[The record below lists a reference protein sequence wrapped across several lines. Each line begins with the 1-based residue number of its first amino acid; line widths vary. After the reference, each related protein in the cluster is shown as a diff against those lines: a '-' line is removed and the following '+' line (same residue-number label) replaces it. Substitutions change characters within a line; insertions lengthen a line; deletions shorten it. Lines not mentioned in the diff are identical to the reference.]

1 MGLDFELV
9 DGQTP
14 LDEEEKEGLLIPTV
28 TTRGELDEFEQQ
40 NIERAIKWTM
50 GRKFKRDDMLTE
62 DFVKLVHKKMYE
74 EVWAW
79 AGEFRR
85 RNKNMGVDR
94 YQIAIELRKLLGD
107 CKCWIDNSTYPPD
120 ETAVRFKHRIVQ
132 IHCFA
137 NGNGRH
143 SRMMG
148 DLIVEKI
155 FDKPVF
161 TWGANSDLA
170 KASNT
175 RKEYLAAV
183 KTADANDIALLL
195 EFARK

>member
-14 LDEEEKEGLLIPTV
+14 LDEGEKDCLLIPTI

-50 GRKFKRDDMLTE
+50 GRKFKKDDMLTE

-74 EVWAW
+74 DVWDW
-79 AGEFRR
+79 AGEFRKS
-85 RNKNMGVDR
+85 NKNIGVDR
-94 YQIAIELRKLLGD
+94 YQVAIELRKLLGD
-107 CKCWIDNSTYPPD
+107 CKFWIDNGTYPPD
-120 ETAVRFKHRIVQ
+120 EIAVRFKHRIVS
-132 IHCFA
+132 IHCFS

-148 DLIVEKI
+148 DLIIEKI
-155 FDKPVF
+155 FQLPFF
-161 TWGANSDLA
+161 TWGGNADLT
-170 KASNT
+170 KTGDT

-183 KTADANDIALLL
+183 KTADKNDVRPLL

>member
-14 LDEEEKEGLLIPTV
+14 LEEEEKDGLLIPTI
-28 TTRGELDEFEQQ
+28 TNRGELDEFEQQ

-50 GRKFKRDDMLTE
+50 GRKFKKDDMLTE

-74 EVWAW
+74 DVWAW
-79 AGEFRR
+79 AGEFRKS
-85 RNKNMGVDR
+85 NKNMGVDR
-94 YQIAIELRKLLGD
+94 FQIAIELRKLLGD
-107 CKCWIDNSTYPPD
+107 CKFWIDKGTYPPD
-120 ETAVRFKHRIVQ
+120 EIAVRFKHRIVS
-132 IHCFA
+132 IHCFS

-161 TWGANSDLA
+161 SWGANSDLT
-170 KASNT
+170 KISNI
-175 RKEYLAAV
+175 RKEYLTAV
-183 KTADANDIALLL
+183 KTADAKDIIPLL

>member
-1 MGLDFELV
+1 MGFDFELV

-14 LDEEEKEGLLIPTV
+14 LDEEEKEGLLIPTI

-40 NIERAIKWTM
+40 NIERAIKWCM
-50 GRKFKRDDMLTE
+50 GRKFKKDDMLTE

-74 EVWAW
+74 DVWAW
-79 AGEFRR
+79 AGEFRKS
-85 RNKNMGVDR
+85 NKNIGVES
-94 YQIAIELRKLLGD
+94 YQIAMELRKLFGD
-107 CKCWIDNSTYPPD
+107 CKFWIDNGAYPAD

-132 IHCFA
+132 IHCFS

-148 DLIVEKI
+148 DLLAENI

-161 TWGANSDLA
+161 TWGANSNLA
-170 KASNT
+170 KAGGA
-175 RKEYLAAV
+175 REKYLTAV
-183 KTADANDIALLL
+183 KAADANNIKLLL

>member
-1 MGLDFELV
+1 MGLNFELV
-9 DGQTP
+9 NGQTP
-14 LDEEEKEGLLIPTV
+14 LDEEEKDGLLIPTI

-50 GRKFKRDDMLTE
+50 GRKFKKDDMLTE

-74 EVWAW
+74 DVWAW
-79 AGEFRR
+79 AGKFRKS
-85 RNKNMGVDR
+85 NKNIGVDR

-107 CKCWIDNSTYPPD
+107 CKFWIDKGTYSPD

-132 IHCFA
+132 IHCFS

-148 DLIVEKI
+148 DLIIEKV
-155 FDKPVF
+155 FNQPVF
-161 TWGANSDLA
+161 TWGSQGNLIKTGNEREQYLSAI
-170 KASNT
+170 KA
-175 RKEYLAAV
+175 
-183 KTADANDIALLL
+183 ADANNIIDLL
-195 EFARK
+195 EFARM